1 MSRPRHLSA
10 RPARRGRVVLVAA
23 LATTALMATS
33 ADFAFAGK
41 RSSGDAT
48 STQSCRTM
56 AGDGVTQDLDDT
68 RIAVG
73 ADAALNTYGLSG
85 GGVGVAVIDTGIN
98 RTAGL
103 TGTSKVVDGPDLS
116 FDALDANLRY
126 RDLHGHGTNMAAII
140 AGGNSET
147 GAGIAQ
153 GAHLVNVKVGAGDGT
168 VDVSQV
174 IAAIDWVVANRDI
187 NGNNIRV
194 INLAFDTDATQSY
207 LIDPL
212 SHAVENAWKA
222 GIVVVVA
229 GGNDG
234 RGVQV
239 LGNPAINPF
248 VIAVGATQLGNS
260 GWKIAPWSS
269 SGDGVRNLDIV
280 APGTSVLSAGV
291 AGSFLASQFPQATCQ
306 AKNGDLYLR
315 GSGTSQ
321 AAAVVSGAVALLLE
335 QRPALSPDQVKYL
348 LTSTAT
354 DLGHKA
360 EVQGSGMIDVAA
372 AVAAPTPGSVAVQTH
387 APSNGLGS
395 LDAARGTYK
404 VGSNGDYLDGEMTA
418 FGGTWD
424 AAAWAAASANGT
436 AWTNQIYSNGDN
448 SWSGGTWSGA
458 TWSGATWSGATWSGA
473 TWSGATW
480 SGATWSGATW
490 SGATWSGATWSGA
503 TWSGAT
509 WSGAT
514 WSGASWA

>member
-1 MSRPRHLSA
+1 M
-10 RPARRGRVVLVAA
+10 RRAHIITNAQIRRRRVVALAA
-23 LATTALMATS
+23 LATTATMAAS
-33 ADFAFAGK
+33 AGFAFAGK
-41 RSSGDAT
+41 PSGGG
-48 STQSCRTM
+48 STTIQSCRTM
-56 AGDGVTQDLDDT
+56 ANDGITQNLDKT
-68 RIAVG
+68 RIAVV
-73 ADAALNTYGLSG
+73 ADTALNTYGLSG

-98 RTAGL
+98 QTAGL
-103 TGTSKVVDGPDLS
+103 TGKSKVVDGPDLS

-140 AGGNSET
+140 AGGSSET

-168 VDVSQV
+168 VDASQV
-174 IAAIDWVVANRDI
+174 IAAIDWVVANRNI

-234 RGVQV
+234 RGVQT

-248 VIAVGATQLGNS
+248 VIAVGATQVGNN
-260 GWKIAPWSS
+260 GWKIPSWSS
-269 SGDGVRNLDIV
+269 SGDGVRDLDIV

-291 AGSFLASQFPQATCQ
+291 TGSYLAGQYPQATCQ
-306 AKNGDLYLR
+306 DKNGNLYLR

-321 AAAVVSGAVALLLE
+321 AAAVVAGAVALLLE
-335 QRPALSPDQVKYL
+335 QRPALTPDQVKYL

-354 DLGHKA
+354 DLGHKIA
-360 EVQGSGMIDVAA
+360 VQGHGMINVTAA
-372 AVAAPTPGSVAVQTH
+372 LSAPTPGSIAVQTH
-387 APSNGLGS
+387 TPSTGLGS
-395 LDAARGTYK
+395 LDAARGSHK
-404 VGSNGDYLDGEMTA
+404 VGTSGDYLSGEMTA
-418 FGGTWD
+418 FGGSWD
-424 AAAWAAASANGT
+424 AAAWAAASKTGT
-436 AWTNQIYSNGDN
+436 AWTNQIYKNGDN
-448 SWSGGTWSGA
+448 TWIGGTWSGA

-480 SGATWSGATW
+480 SGAS
-490 SGATWSGATWSGA
+490 
-503 TWSGAT
+503 

-514 WSGASWA
+514 WSGASWSGASWSGASWSGASWSGASWSGASWS